1 MESQVKVQVNKYFVH
16 GLSFVHAMGQSCSCP
31 DVCRLNAHRATIL
44 AFHNVDFKI
53 IMYSMVHELKAPF
66 LLSLIQTLTKFAM
79 GKFGSC
85 PDVHR
90 LNAHRFIIA

>member
-1 MESQVKVQVNKYFVH
+1 
-16 GLSFVHAMGQSCSCP
+16 
-31 DVCRLNAHRATIL
+31 
-44 AFHNVDFKI
+44 
-53 IMYSMVHELKAPF
+53 MYSTVHELKVPF

-79 GKFGSC
+79 GQSGSC